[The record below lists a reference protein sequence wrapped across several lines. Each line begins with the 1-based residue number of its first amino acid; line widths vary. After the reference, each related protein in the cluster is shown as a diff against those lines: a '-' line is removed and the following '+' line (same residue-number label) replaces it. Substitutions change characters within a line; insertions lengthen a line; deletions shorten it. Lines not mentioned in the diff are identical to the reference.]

1 MKFSIKDF
9 FSKWDQI
16 QKKLQICSNLLTKS
30 LMKNLNESY
39 SAKSTWK
46 FTSYPYF
53 DLIFKLDFGIY
64 FHFLVVQIWLLIF
77 YLWQRLSVSFLESF
91 VFHYYL
97 CSFKTTSNTFF
108 VESFFKATFS
118 KHVKKQFKYSTVNK
132 RAFFGSLFEDCLTS
146 ILFPH
151 YIHIDW
157 MNRWQCYFK
166 WLPFYTTIWLI
177 YLINYS
183 I

>member
-16 QKKLQICSNLLTKS
+16 QKKLQIWSNLLKKP
-30 LMKNLNESY
+30 LMKNFLGSDVGKEDLNESY

-46 FTSYPYF
+46 FTSYPCF

-97 CSFKTTSNTFF
+97 CSFKTTSNTSF

-118 KHVKKQFKYSTVNK
+118 KHVKKQFKYSTVL
-132 RAFFGSLFEDCLTS
+132 FGSLFEDCLTS
-146 ILFPH
+146 SLFSH
-151 YIHIDW
+151 YIHID
-157 MNRWQCYFK
+157 
-166 WLPFYTTIWLI
+166 
-177 YLINYS
+177 
-183 I
+183 